1 MGDGALHVS
10 LGAASAAL
18 ERADLDRLTRSLRQS
33 RSSPADAVAEELAA
47 RSLLGGNLEL
57 LLSEAEL
64 DALIGAL
71 FRLGGIT
78 ERLQPLTE
86 LLALARAERRR
97 RQS

>member
-1 MGDGALHVS
+1 MGAAALHVS

-18 ERADLDRLTRSLRQS
+18 ERSDLDRLTRSLRQS
-33 RSSPADAVAEELAA
+33 QSSPADAVAEELAA

-71 FRLGGIT
+71 FRLRGLT
-78 ERLQPLTE
+78 EQLQPLAE

-97 RQS
+97 RRS

>member
-1 MGDGALHVS
+1 LGAAALHVS

-18 ERADLDRLTRSLRQS
+18 ERSDLDRLTRSLRQS
-33 RSSPADAVAEELAA
+33 QSAPADAVAEELAA
-47 RSLLGGNLEL
+47 RSLLGGNLQL

-71 FRLGGIT
+71 FRLRGVT

>member
-1 MGDGALHVS
+1 LGAAALHVS

-18 ERADLDRLTRSLRQS
+18 ERSDLDRLTRSLRQS
-33 RSSPADAVAEELAA
+33 QSSAADAVAEELAA

-64 DALIGAL
+64 DALIAAL
-71 FRLGGIT
+71 FRLRGIT